1 MSLVPARVFV
11 WLMLVPLALAILT
24 LIDRTLLWPMLMS
37 DGAVALLAAFD
48 ALLARKALVTLRRE
62 SPAVFS
68 LGRENRVK
76 VTVRSTARRRLRVQ
90 VMHDL
95 FEHASAEGL
104 PLELDVPARGSAG
117 AEYIVVPR
125 RRGAY
130 ELGDQIARYS
140 SPLGLWTRQVRTR
153 GTSPLRVYPD
163 LKKIRTFDLLA
174 RQNREYAFLR
184 ATRLKGG
191 ENEFARLRDYA
202 RDDEYRAIDWKATAR
217 RQKLIAR
224 EYQLESNQNIVFM
237 LDAGRLMTAEVGGL
251 SHFDHALNSTLMLAH
266 VAARGG
272 DRVGL
277 VGFDEVV
284 RAFVPPV
291 GGPAAGQRL
300 IVASY
305 GLHPRLVEPD
315 YDAAFEQVALRVR
328 KRSLVILFTQ
338 VVDEVA
344 AAAIVRRTRALLRR
358 HLPLIVMFRDT
369 DVQRLLERHASTELD
384 LYTRGA
390 AAEVVRWRDGVL
402 RDLKRAGALVLD
414 VAAHHL
420 TGALINRYL
429 EIKARQLL

>member
-1 MSLVPARVFV
+1 MSLVPARAFV

-24 LIDRTLLWPMLMS
+24 LLDRTLLLPMLMS
-37 DGAVALLAAFD
+37 DGAVALLAGFD
-48 ALLARKALVTLRRE
+48 ALLAWKPLVTLRRE
-62 SPAVFS
+62 FPAVFS
-68 LGRENRVK
+68 LGRPNRVK
-76 VTVRSTARRRLRVQ
+76 VTVRSSARRRLRVR
-90 VMHDL
+90 VTHDL
-95 FEHASAEGL
+95 FEHAKAEGL
-104 PLELDVPARGSAG
+104 PIEIDVAARGTAE
-117 AEYIVVPR
+117 AEYFVEPR

-130 ELGDQIARYS
+130 VLGDQIARYP
-140 SPLGLWTRQVRTR
+140 SPLGLWIRQVKTP
-153 GTSPLRVYPD
+153 GQSPLRVYPD

-184 ATRLKGG
+184 ATRFKGG
-191 ENEFARLRDYA
+191 ENEFERLRDYA

-217 RQKLIAR
+217 RQKVTAR
-224 EYQLESNQNIVFM
+224 EYQLESNQNVVFM

-284 RAFVPPV
+284 RAFVAPV
-291 GGPAAGQRL
+291 GGPSAGRRL

-305 GLHPRLVEPD
+305 GLHPRIVEPD

-358 HLPLIVMFRDT
+358 HLPLVVMFRDT
-369 DVQRLLERHASTELD
+369 DVERLLEHGGPGDLE

-390 AAEVVRWRDGVL
+390 AAEIVRWRDGVL

-414 VAAHHL
+414 VPATQL

>member
-1 MSLVPARVFV
+1 MRLVPSRVFV

-24 LIDRTLLWPMLMS
+24 LLDRTLLWPMLMS
-37 DGAVALLAAFD
+37 DGAIILLAGFD
-48 ALLARKALVTLRRE
+48 GLLAWRPLVALRRE
-62 SPAVFS
+62 FPAVFS
-68 LGRENRVK
+68 LGRPNRVQ
-76 VTVRSTARRRLRVQ
+76 VSVRSSARRRLRVR
-90 VMHDL
+90 VIHDL
-95 FEHASAEGL
+95 FDHATAQGL
-104 PLELDVPARGSAG
+104 PLEVDVPARGTAH
-117 AEYIVVPR
+117 AEYFVEPR

-130 ELGDQIARYS
+130 ALGDQIARYP
-140 SPLGLWTRQVRTR
+140 SPLGLWIRQVRIA
-153 GTSPLRVYPD
+153 GASPLRVYPD

-184 ATRLKGG
+184 ATRFKGG
-191 ENEFARLRDYA
+191 ENEFERLRDYA
-202 RDDEYRAIDWKATAR
+202 KDDEYRAIDWKATAR
-217 RQKLIAR
+217 RQKVTAR

-266 VAARGG
+266 LAARGG

-284 RAFVPPV
+284 RAFVAPV
-291 GGPAAGQRL
+291 GGPSAGRRL

-305 GLHPRLVEPD
+305 GLHPRIVEPD

-328 KRSLVILFTQ
+328 KRSLVVLFTQ
-338 VVDEVA
+338 IVDEVA
-344 AAAIVRRTRALLRR
+344 AATIVRRTRAIMRR
-358 HLPLIVMFRDT
+358 HLPLVVMFRDT
-369 DVQRLLERHASTELD
+369 DVQRLLEHGAPGDLE

-390 AAEVVRWRDGVL
+390 AAEIVRWRDGVL
-402 RDLKRAGALVLD
+402 RDLKRSGALVLD
-414 VAAHHL
+414 VPATQL